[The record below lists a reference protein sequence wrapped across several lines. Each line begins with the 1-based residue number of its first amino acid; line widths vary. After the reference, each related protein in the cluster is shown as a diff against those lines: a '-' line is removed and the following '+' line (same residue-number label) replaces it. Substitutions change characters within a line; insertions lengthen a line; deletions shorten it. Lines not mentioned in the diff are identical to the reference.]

1 MIKIEITINEREI
14 KEKGNKVIKRVEVES
29 VTKGMIYT
37 NREMEVAKMLEKRM
51 KPQEKVE
58 VIDKRKNQKINKEKF
73 EELLKE
79 LLNNL

>member
-1 MIKIEITINEREI
+1 
-14 KEKGNKVIKRVEVES
+14 
-29 VTKGMIYT
+29 MIYT

-79 LLNNL
+79 LFE

>member
-37 NREMEVAKMLEKRM
+37 NGEMEVAKMLEKRI

-79 LLNNL
+79 LFE

>member
-1 MIKIEITINEREI
+1 MIKIEITINE
-14 KEKGNKVIKRVEVES
+14 KGNEVIKRVEVES

-37 NREMEVAKMLEKRM
+37 SREMEVAKMLEKRI

-58 VIDKRKNQKINKEKF
+58 VTDKRKNQKINKEKF

-79 LLNNL
+79 LFE

>member
-14 KEKGNKVIKRVEVES
+14 KEKGNKVIKRVEVEGI
-29 VTKGMIYT
+29 TKGMIYT
-37 NREMEVAKMLEKRM
+37 NGEMEVAKMLEKRI

-79 LLNNL
+79 LFE

>member
-37 NREMEVAKMLEKRM
+37 YGEMEVAKMLEKRM

-79 LLNNL
+79 LFE

>member
-14 KEKGNKVIKRVEVES
+14 KEKRNKVIKRVEVES

-37 NREMEVAKMLEKRM
+37 NEEMEVAKMLEKRM
-51 KPQEKVE
+51 KSQEKVE

-79 LLNNL
+79 LFE